1 MSSELRDHFFYKT
14 DARKPSPKSKVC
26 TSGRRKKGTVKVI
39 WLPYDYEVIYPKE
52 RDNEEKPRIS
62 IPPVRREDVWKFKY
76 WIRCIA
82 RWDEMRI
89 LEQEDEEIYSG
100 SVVDYP
106 IGVLYNPNDK
116 EIEQV
121 RWDSKKR
128 FDYKSYNP
136 NKGTDLQELYT
147 YFRGYLSNEVD
158 CEEFEEW
165 FFEEYKSRIME
176 KAKRREKRR
185 RNRNTDISYAKRG
198 YWLDKK
204 PEDSD

>member
-1 MSSELRDHFFYKT
+1 
-14 DARKPSPKSKVC
+14 
-26 TSGRRKKGTVKVI
+26 
-39 WLPYDYEVIYPKE
+39 
-52 RDNEEKPRIS
+52 
-62 IPPVRREDVWKFKY
+62 
-76 WIRCIA
+76 
-82 RWDEMRI
+82 MRI

-128 FDYKSYNP
+128 FDYKAYNP

-147 YFRGYLSNEVD
+147 YFRVYLSNEVD
-158 CEEFEEW
+158 CEE
-165 FFEEYKSRIME
+165 FEEYKSRIME